1 MYNIIIIPFSIL
13 FYNLIKDRE
22 IESLFSVFKKSIQT
36 LKIRFIQIKVLNLYH
51 SYISF
56 SQMHFLVAWQML
68 KNVSVRIII
77 LQFTTNIK
85 DTPKHNPH

>member
-36 LKIRFIQIKVLNLYH
+36 LKIRFIQIKVLNLYD

-68 KNVSVRIII
+68 KNVAVRIII